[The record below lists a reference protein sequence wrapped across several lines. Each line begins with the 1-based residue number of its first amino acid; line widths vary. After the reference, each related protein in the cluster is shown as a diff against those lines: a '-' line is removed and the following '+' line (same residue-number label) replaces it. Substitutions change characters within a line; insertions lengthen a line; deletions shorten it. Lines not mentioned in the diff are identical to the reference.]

1 MSDDTSKHLHNVVP
15 IDEQELQGH
24 LNKVV
29 LKTVEDT
36 RKQMET
42 SNNADSGWILT
53 RAPVVVTRIAGVK
66 VKVGGI

>member
-1 MSDDTSKHLHNVVP
+1 MSDDTSKHLNNVVP

-36 RKQMET
+36 LNQLEASKNRT
-42 SNNADSGWILT
+42 FCGT
-53 RAPVVVTRIAGVK
+53 V
-66 VKVGGI
+66 